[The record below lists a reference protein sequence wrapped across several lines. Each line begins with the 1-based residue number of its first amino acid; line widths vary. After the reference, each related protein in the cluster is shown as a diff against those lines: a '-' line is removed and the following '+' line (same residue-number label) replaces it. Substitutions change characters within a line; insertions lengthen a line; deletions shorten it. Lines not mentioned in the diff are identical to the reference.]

1 MRNRSALVPGLEH
14 LAVLSDN
21 TGVIQ
26 HATESVPNRA
36 TGYCT
41 DDVARA
47 FMVVLARLQSAPRD
61 ELATRLASTYLSFLE
76 SAQLEDGRFHN
87 FMSYARAW
95 LDDVG
100 TQDSCGRAMW
110 ALGYGMRYAPEQS
123 WRRLC
128 TTLFDRGLGAIDA
141 YEYVHPRAYTLIGL
155 SHAAAVRHEPRYAAA
170 TRYLADA
177 LMESY
182 GRESRDDWTW
192 FAPEMTYDNA
202 RLPEAM
208 IRAGAALSDE
218 RYAET
223 GLATLDFYERVTL
236 DSGVFVPIGNQGWYP
251 RGGTRA
257 IYSQQPLEAAA
268 LVDAELAALD
278 ATGEP
283 ARFANAELGLAWFYG
298 KNSRA
303 ETMAHGGGCYDGLEE
318 NDVNHNMG
326 AESTL
331 ALLAAAYA
339 LGALR
344 TRSSSSARLA
354 PLRSISLRSG

>member
-1 MRNRSALVPGLEH
+1 MRNRNTLVPGLEH
-14 LAVLSDN
+14 LAVLSDD

-26 HATESVPNRA
+26 HANESVPNRA

-61 ELATRLASTYLSFLE
+61 ELAARLASTYLSFLE
-76 SAQLEDGRFHN
+76 SAQLDDGRFHN
-87 FMSYARAW
+87 FMDYGRAW

-110 ALGYGMRYAPEQS
+110 ALGYGMRYAPEQP

-128 TTLFDRGLGAIDA
+128 TTLFERALSAIDA
-141 YEYVHPRAYTLIGL
+141 YDFLHPRAYTLIGL
-155 SHAAAVRHEPRYAAA
+155 SHAIAVHKEPRYTAAA
-170 TRYLADA
+170 RYLADA
-177 LMESY
+177 LAESFE
-182 GRESRDDWTW
+182 REESDDWKW
-192 FAPEMTYDNA
+192 FLPVMTYDNA

-208 IRAGAALSDE
+208 IRAGGALSDARIGE
-218 RYAET
+218 I
-223 GLATLDFYERVTL
+223 GLDTLNFYEGVTL
-236 DSGVFVPIGNQGWYP
+236 DSGVFVPIGNRGWYP
-251 RGGTRA
+251 RDGARA
-257 IYSQQPLEAAA
+257 VYAQQPLEAAA

-278 ATGEP
+278 ATGDP
-283 ARFANAELGLAWFYG
+283 ARFTNAELGLAWFYG

-303 ETMAHGGGCYDGLEE
+303 ETMAHGGGCYDGLDE
-318 NDVNHNMG
+318 NDVNRNMG

-344 TRSSSSARLA
+344 TRSASNARLT
-354 PLRSISLRSG
+354 PLRSISTRSG

>member
-1 MRNRSALVPGLEH
+1 MRHRNALVPGLEH
-14 LAVLSDN
+14 LAVLSDD

-61 ELATRLASTYLSFLE
+61 ELAARLASTYLSFLE

-87 FMSYARAW
+87 FMNYGRAW
-95 LDDVG
+95 LDEVG

-110 ALGYGMRYAPEQS
+110 ALGYGMRYAPAHS

-128 TTLFDRGLGAIDA
+128 TTLFERGLGAIDD
-141 YEYVHPRAYTLIGL
+141 YDFVHPRAYTLIGL
-155 SHAAAVRHEPRYAAA
+155 SHALAVRKEPRYAAA
-170 TRYLADA
+170 ARYLAGA
-177 LMESY
+177 LVTSY
-182 GRESRDDWTW
+182 ERERRDDWKW
-192 FAPEMTYDNA
+192 FAPVMTYDNA

-208 IRAGAALSDE
+208 IRSAAAL
-218 RYAET
+218 AEAQFGEI
-223 GLATLDFYERVTL
+223 GLETLNFYEGVTL
-236 DSGVFVPIGNQGWYP
+236 DSGMFVPIGNNGWYP
-251 RGGTRA
+251 RGGARA
-257 IYSQQPLEAAA
+257 VYAQQPLEAAA

-278 ATGEP
+278 ATGDP
-283 ARFANAELGLAWFYG
+283 AHFANAELGLAWFYG

-318 NDVNHNMG
+318 DGVNRNMG

-339 LGALR
+339 VGSLR
-344 TRSSSSARLA
+344 ARSASNVRLA
-354 PLRSISLRSG
+354 PLRSMSIRSG

>member
-1 MRNRSALVPGLEH
+1 MRNRNTLVPGLEH
-14 LAVLSDN
+14 LAVLTDG

-61 ELATRLASTYLSFLE
+61 ELAERLASTYLSFLD

-87 FMSYARAW
+87 FMSYGRTW
-95 LDDVG
+95 LDEVG

-110 ALGYGMRYAPEQS
+110 ALGYGMRYAPLQP

-128 TTLFDRGLGAIDA
+128 TTLFERGLAAIDA
-141 YEYVHPRAYTLIGL
+141 YDYLHPRAYTLIGL
-155 SHAAAVRHEPRYAAA
+155 SHALAVRNEPHYAAA
-170 TRYLADA
+170 ARHLAGA
-177 LMESY
+177 LVQSY
-182 GRESRDDWTW
+182 ENERRDDWTW
-192 FAPEMTYDNA
+192 FAPVMTYDNA
-202 RLPEAM
+202 RFPEAM
-208 IRAGAALSDE
+208 IRAGMALSD
-218 RYAET
+218 AHFGDLGLET
-223 GLATLDFYERVTL
+223 LNFYEGVTL
-236 DSGVFVPIGNQGWYP
+236 DSGIFVPIGNEGWYP

-257 IYSQQPLEAAA
+257 VYAQQPLEATA

-278 ATGEP
+278 ATGDLT
-283 ARFANAELGLAWFYG
+283 RLANAELGLAWFYG

-318 NDVNHNMG
+318 KDVNRNMG

-339 LGALR
+339 VGALR
-344 TRSSSSARLA
+344 TRSAPNTRLA